1 MMNDEASMTMRS
13 LKATDKIFLTRMADK
28 LTEMLHDFR
37 TTPYTTH

>member
-1 MMNDEASMTMRS
+1 
-13 LKATDKIFLTRMADK
+13 MADK